1 VQRSD
6 APALVVRAVLDRA
19 AIGQRVHSE
28 PRRGR
33 RSIQCMPA
41 SVAIEDELD
50 IERMRDEDVVIL
62 GYD

>member
-1 VQRSD
+1 
-6 APALVVRAVLDRA
+6 
-19 AIGQRVHSE
+19 
-28 PRRGR
+28 
-33 RSIQCMPA
+33 MPA